1 MVTEIRVYFEG
12 DKTLRSG
19 FAALLAE
26 IRGRARNQQ
35 VRFELIACGA
45 TPVQD
50 FLIAL
55 KKHQQARNIL
65 LKDSEGPAADNL
77 QAPQG
82 TDPNSVFWMV
92 QLMEAWF
99 LADPD
104 ALQHYYGQHFKAAA
118 LQKNPRVEEIPK
130 GDVLTCLKEAT
141 KDTQKGSYH
150 KTKHAPLI
158 LERISPD
165 RLKQAAP
172 NCRRMFSAVLA
183 KLDEG

>member
-1 MVTEIRVYFEG
+1 MVTEIRIYYEG
-12 DKTLRSG
+12 DQALRSG
-19 FAALLAE
+19 FSSFLGELKN
-26 IRGRARNQQ
+26 RAQAKGVGFQ
-35 VRFELIACGA
+35 LIACGG

-55 KKHQQARNIL
+55 KKHQLAWNVL
-65 LKDSEGPAADNL
+65 LKDSEGPVADNL
-77 QAPQG
+77 QVPEG
-82 TDPNSVFWMV
+82 TDLNSVFWMV

-104 ALQHYYGQHFKAAA
+104 ALKHYYGQHFKTAA
-118 LQKNPRVEEIPK
+118 LKKNPRVEEIPK
-130 GDVLTCLKEAT
+130 ADVLTCLKDAT
-141 KDTQKGSYH
+141 KDTPKGSYH

-165 RLKQAAP
+165 RVKQVAP
-172 NCRRMFSAVLA
+172 NCRRMFGAVLA